1 MNLLKSTDPAPSKLS
16 YRVNRLFYRLWFK
29 LLLISSLLVLC
40 GLLVNKFLY
49 KNIDLS
55 AEIRFLSE
63 KGSEL
68 YKDLTKLSINQIV
81 VKGAQGSLKKEI
93 IMLIENVATEE
104 FSALKARSLREKI
117 RKINK
122 VKKAF
127 VKFSSDGLVIVNVVE
142 RKEAAVFLNNS
153 LYEVL
158 DSNGVILSVNNDYE
172 GLSKFPLIVGKSGSK
187 NITGLLSLANEIGS
201 FNPEVLYYEW
211 VGERR
216 WDIHMKN
223 NLVFKLPENNLSKG
237 VELMRIFLNETN
249 HHLTPIV
256 SVDLRNLD
264 KPIIKFRKSQ
274 SIKPIREKA
283 GRFAG

>member
-1 MNLLKSTDPAPSKLS
+1 MNLIKSTDPAPSKLS
-16 YRVNRLFYRLWFK
+16 YKVNRLFYRLWFK
-29 LLLISSLLVLC
+29 LLLILSFLVLC
-40 GLLVNKFLY
+40 GLLINKFLY

-55 AEIRFLSE
+55 AEIGFLSE

-104 FSALKARSLREKI
+104 FSALKAQSLREKI

-142 RKEAAVFLNNS
+142 RKEAAVFLNNN

-158 DSNGVILSVNNDYE
+158 DSNGVILSVNNDYK
-172 GLSKFPLIVGKSGSK
+172 GLSSFPLIVGKSGSK
-187 NITGLLSLANEIGS
+187 NIIGLLSLANEIGT
-201 FNPEVLYYEW
+201 FNSKILYYEW

-249 HHLTPIV
+249 HHLKPIV

-264 KPIIKFRKSQ
+264 KPIIKFRKSP

-283 GRFAG
+283 ERFAG

>member
-1 MNLLKSTDPAPSKLS
+1 MNLLKSNDPAPSRLHYKI
-16 YRVNRLFYRLWFK
+16 NRLFYRLWFRLSLIIVFLVVSIM
-29 LLLISSLLVLC
+29 LLK
-40 GLLVNKFLY
+40 KFLY
-49 KNIDLS
+49 KDIDLN

-63 KGSEL
+63 ESSAIYKG
-68 YKDLTKLSINQIV
+68 LTELSITKIL
-81 VKGAQGSLKKEI
+81 VKGAQESLKKEI
-93 IMLIENVATEE
+93 ITLVEKASTEG
-104 FSALKARSLREKI
+104 FSALKAKALREKI
-117 RKINK
+117 EDIKK

-172 GLSKFPLIVGKSGSK
+172 GLSNFPLIVGKSGSK
-187 NITGLLSLANEIGS
+187 NIIGVLSLANEIGS
-201 FNPEVLYYEW
+201 FYPEVLYYEW

-237 VELMRIFLNETN
+237 VELMRVFLNESN
-249 HHLTPIV
+249 RDLTPIV
-256 SVDLRNLD
+256 SIDLRNLD
-264 KPIIKFRKSQ
+264 KPIIKFRKAP
-274 SIKPIREKA
+274 SIEHNREKA
-283 GRFAG
+283 KRVAG

>member
-1 MNLLKSTDPAPSKLS
+1 MNLLKSSDPAPSKLS

-40 GLLVNKFLY
+40 GFLVNKFLY

-187 NITGLLSLANEIGS
+187 NIIGLLSLANEIGS

-237 VELMRIFLNETN
+237 VELMRIILNETN
-249 HHLTPIV
+249 HHLNPIV

-264 KPIIKFRKSQ
+264 KPIIKFRKSL

-283 GRFAG
+283 ERFAG

>member
-16 YRVNRLFYRLWFK
+16 YRVNRLLYRLWFK

-55 AEIRFLSE
+55 AEFKFLSE

-81 VKGAQGSLKKEI
+81 VKGAQGSLKEEI

-117 RKINK
+117 RELNK

-153 LYEVL
+153 VYEVL
-158 DSNGVILSVNNDYE
+158 DSNGVILSVSNDYE
-172 GLSKFPLIVGKSGSK
+172 GLSNFPLIVGKSGSK
-187 NITGLLSLANEIGS
+187 NIMGLLSLANEIGS
-201 FNPEVLYYEW
+201 FYPEVLYYEW

-249 HHLTPIV
+249 HHLKPIV

-264 KPIIKFRKSQ
+264 KPIIKFRKSP

-283 GRFAG
+283 ERFAG

>member
-249 HHLTPIV
+249 HNLKPIV

-264 KPIIKFRKSQ
+264 KPIIKFRKSP

-283 GRFAG
+283 ERFAG

>member
-1 MNLLKSTDPAPSKLS
+1 MNLIKSTDPAPSKLS
-16 YRVNRLFYRLWFK
+16 YKVNRLFYRLWFK
-29 LLLISSLLVLC
+29 LLLILSFLVLC
-40 GLLVNKFLY
+40 GLLINKFLY

-55 AEIRFLSE
+55 AEIGFLSE

-104 FSALKARSLREKI
+104 FSALKAQSLREKI

-142 RKEAAVFLNNS
+142 RKEAAVFLNNN

-158 DSNGVILSVNNDYE
+158 DSNGVILSVNNDYK
-172 GLSKFPLIVGKSGSK
+172 GLSSFPLIVGKSGSK
-187 NITGLLSLANEIGS
+187 NIIGLLSLANEIGT
-201 FNPEVLYYEW
+201 FNSKILYYEW

-249 HHLTPIV
+249 HHLLPIV

-264 KPIIKFRKSQ
+264 KPIIKFRKSPY
-274 SIKPIREKA
+274 IKPIREKA
-283 GRFAG
+283 ERVAG

>member
-1 MNLLKSTDPAPSKLS
+1 MNLIKSTDPAPSKLS
-16 YRVNRLFYRLWFK
+16 YKVNRLFYRLWFK
-29 LLLISSLLVLC
+29 LLLILSFLVLC
-40 GLLVNKFLY
+40 GLLINKFLY

-55 AEIRFLSE
+55 AEIGFLSE

-104 FSALKARSLREKI
+104 FSALKAQSLREKI

-142 RKEAAVFLNNS
+142 RKEAAVFLNNN

-158 DSNGVILSVNNDYE
+158 DSNGVILSVNNDYK
-172 GLSKFPLIVGKSGSK
+172 GLSSFPLIVGKSGSK
-187 NITGLLSLANEIGS
+187 NIIGLLSLANEIGT
-201 FNPEVLYYEW
+201 FNSKILYYEW

-249 HHLTPIV
+249 HHLLPIV

-264 KPIIKFRKSQ
+264 KPIIKFRKSP

-283 GRFAG
+283 ERFAG